1 MIEKPSLNQR
11 NVSVFAWK
19 TQKAK
24 SGTRL
29 RALSFRN
36 AAAESRGQG
45 QEPNWKEV
53 EYNVKFYHERTKET
67 ECHSLYDLNKYI
79 ATANVLIIPSRW
91 TKL

>member
-53 EYNVKFYHERTKET
+53 EYNVNFYHERT
-67 ECHSLYDLNKYI
+67 
-79 ATANVLIIPSRW
+79 
-91 TKL
+91 